1 LKAINRLPINST
13 NYSLH
18 HAIEARSLAKSKGE
32 KFVLTNGCFDILH
45 AGHALALEA
54 TSQKGDVLWVG
65 INSDQSI
72 KNIKG
77 SERPIIPEMYRAY
90 LLASLVSVSGVFI
103 FQNDNISEEIAILSP
118 DVYVKSSDYTL
129 DTLDSKERLSLEKV
143 GAVVEFVD
151 MVDGLSTSSIIEKIS
166 QNTTI

>member
-1 LKAINRLPINST
+1 
-13 NYSLH
+13 
-18 HAIEARSLAKSKGE
+18 
-32 KFVLTNGCFDILH
+32 
-45 AGHALALEA
+45 
-54 TSQKGDVLWVG
+54 VG

>member
-1 LKAINRLPINST
+1 
-13 NYSLH
+13 
-18 HAIEARSLAKSKGE
+18 
-32 KFVLTNGCFDILH
+32 
-45 AGHALALEA
+45 
-54 TSQKGDVLWVG
+54 
-65 INSDQSI
+65 
-72 KNIKG
+72 
-77 SERPIIPEMYRAY
+77 
-90 LLASLVSVSGVFI
+90 VSGVFI

-129 DTLDSKERLSLEKV
+129 DTLDSKERLSIEKV

>member
-1 LKAINRLPINST
+1 
-13 NYSLH
+13 
-18 HAIEARSLAKSKGE
+18 
-32 KFVLTNGCFDILH
+32 
-45 AGHALALEA
+45 
-54 TSQKGDVLWVG
+54 
-65 INSDQSI
+65 
-72 KNIKG
+72 
-77 SERPIIPEMYRAY
+77 MYRAY

-151 MVDGLSTSSIIEKIS
+151 MVDGLSTSSIIERIA

>member
-1 LKAINRLPINST
+1 
-13 NYSLH
+13 
-18 HAIEARSLAKSKGE
+18 
-32 KFVLTNGCFDILH
+32 
-45 AGHALALEA
+45 
-54 TSQKGDVLWVG
+54 
-65 INSDQSI
+65 
-72 KNIKG
+72 
-77 SERPIIPEMYRAY
+77 MYRAY

>member
-1 LKAINRLPINST
+1 MKATDRLPKNST
-13 NYSLH
+13 NYSLD
-18 HAIEARSLAKSKGE
+18 HALKARSLAKERGE

-45 AGHALALEA
+45 AGHAMALEK

-77 SERPIIPEMYRAY
+77 SGRPIIPELYRAY
-90 LLASLVSVSGVFI
+90 LLASLVSVNGVFI
-103 FQNDNISEEIAILSP
+103 FHKEDISEEIAVLSP

-129 DTLDSKERLSLEKV
+129 DTLNSKERLVLEKV
-143 GAVVEFVD
+143 GAVIEFVE

-166 QNTTI
+166 QDMSK